1 MTDYTQLL
9 PVLTSPA
16 NLSSYSQYIFSA
28 MDNEKTGVINFE
40 VKTVFVIYMK
50 TDKLSCYEKDFAL
63 ELSILLLGTV
73 EDKLRWMFKLYDL
86 NKVKHE
92 IPLSKID

>member
-1 MTDYTQLL
+1 MFFENWTDGRTGLL
-9 PVLTSPA
+9 LEVLSD
-16 NLSSYSQYIFSA
+16 L
-28 MDNEKTGVINFE
+28 
-40 VKTVFVIYMK
+40 K
-50 TDKLSCYEKDFAL
+50 TDKLFCYEKDFAL